1 MVRGGIVT
9 RVRLI
14 GPWRNQLL
22 VNEMH
27 FVLLMPQYLVVRIW
41 TVQLL
46 QGFSAQAYHLNARR
60 RHAAIKALSEHLA
73 APCPAL
79 SRRPQ
84 RVFV

>member
-14 GPWRNQLL
+14 GPWRNHLL

-27 FVLLMPQYLVVRIW
+27 FVLLVPQYLVVRIW

-46 QGFSAQAYHLNARR
+46 QGFSAQAYHLDAPAPRPAR
-60 RHAAIKALSEHLA
+60 SQ
-73 APCPAL
+73 
-79 SRRPQ
+79 RPQ
-84 RVFV
+84 RLARRGFV